1 MHYLQNS
8 RKYYYSFI
16 IQIKSIHIFN
26 THSAKE
32 EGIQLFDVCSTEED
46 DILCEQKS
54 IHIFNMRST
63 EEEDIQ
69 LFDACSIDEE
79 DISCR

>member
-1 MHYLQNS
+1 M
-8 RKYYYSFI
+8 
-16 IQIKSIHIFN
+16 QIKSIHIFN

-32 EGIQLFDVCSTEED
+32 EGIQLFDVYSTEKD
-46 DILCEQKS
+46 DILHKQKS
-54 IHIFNMRST
+54 IYVFNMRST

-79 DISCR
+79 DISCG